1 MSGAATPPS
10 VAQALSLLLDHG
22 LLALNRAVGELRRR
36 NLPIESL
43 AVGPGDAPGQARL
56 TVIVNTDEATAEMT
70 MRKLHKLSG
79 VRGVTRFSVAD
90 GVARELALV
99 KVRLAPERHA
109 ALFDVC
115 DTFKAT
121 VAAELPEQTIVQLA
135 GTGACVLA
143 FVRALEPFGILE
155 LTRSGAVALS
165 CVPAQ

>member
-1 MSGAATPPS
+1 LGDADLEPGLREARGRLRHPGVAGGAGERARAGAGAGQRRAGARAGGIRDRAGSERVPDDPTRRHALRADRGGAGGRGGRMSGAATPPS

-56 TVIVNTDEATAEMT
+56 T
-70 MRKLHKLSG
+70 
-79 VRGVTRFSVAD
+79 
-90 GVARELALV
+90 
-99 KVRLAPERHA
+99 
-109 ALFDVC
+109 
-115 DTFKAT
+115 
-121 VAAELPEQTIVQLA
+121 
-135 GTGACVLA
+135 A